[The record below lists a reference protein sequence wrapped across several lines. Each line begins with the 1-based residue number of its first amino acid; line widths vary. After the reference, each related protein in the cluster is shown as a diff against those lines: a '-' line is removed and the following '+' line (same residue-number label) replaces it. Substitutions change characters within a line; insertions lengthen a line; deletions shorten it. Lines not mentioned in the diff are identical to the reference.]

1 MGVTKLLNF
10 GGQMGN
16 GRSRE
21 RQRGD
26 IREIII
32 ELGVGMKNYS
42 RGKGGKNMEKQ
53 GWRIE
58 EWNWDLGKRFV
69 HIYLLRSIFGLL
81 DNEILLYNFIS
92 LYLYQIY
99 DGKENSLGSLSFSFF
114 FSLAIQLFMI

>member
-42 RGKGGKNMEKQ
+42 RGKGGKNMEK
-53 GWRIE
+53 
-58 EWNWDLGKRFV
+58 
-69 HIYLLRSIFGLL
+69 
-81 DNEILLYNFIS
+81 
-92 LYLYQIY
+92 
-99 DGKENSLGSLSFSFF
+99 
-114 FSLAIQLFMI
+114 

>member
-58 EWNWDLGKRFV
+58 EWNWELGKRFV
-69 HIYLLRSIFGLL
+69 HIYLLSSIFGLL

-114 FSLAIQLFMI
+114 FP